1 MAVREL
7 EQMAGIK
14 VPDQRNRISLFHAA
28 VQIDCRHLQAVSRA
42 VPTVY
47 IEH

>member
-14 VPDQRNRISLFHAA
+14 VPDRRNRISLFHAA
-28 VQIDCRHLQAVSRA
+28 DRLSPPPSGIKGSTDR
-42 VPTVY
+42 VY
-47 IEH
+47 